1 MGVIQISK
9 DDHLTLTQT
18 EAFKTSLIVVSA
30 REVEVLQLISRGLTV
45 KEIAEELH
53 LSTHTIISHKKNLVE
68 KFDAR
73 NAIDLIVK
81 AIKVSVISVF

>member
-1 MGVIQISK
+1 MDVALISK
-9 DDHLTLTQT
+9 VDNLAQPET
-18 EAFKTSLIVVSA
+18 FKTSLIVVSA

-45 KEIAEELH
+45 KEIAHKLH

-68 KFDAR
+68 KFDAK

-81 AIKVSVISVF
+81 AIKMNVISIF